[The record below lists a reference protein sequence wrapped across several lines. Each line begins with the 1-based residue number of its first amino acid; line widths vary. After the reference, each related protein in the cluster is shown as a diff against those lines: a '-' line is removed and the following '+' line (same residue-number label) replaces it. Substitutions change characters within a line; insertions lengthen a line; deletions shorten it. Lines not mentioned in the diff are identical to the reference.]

1 MSTPE
6 AESTTPETESSTP
19 ETESTTPEIESSTP
33 EEVIVKNKTLKKP
46 RAAKRTRKGK
56 KSSACVHLKK
66 DQCRF
71 PCRKVRKTKNM
82 QKYGHCR
89 SMFSRNNHMD
99 LKTKRVVRVKLEKM
113 KKAAKKA
120 DRELTKADTM
130 AKKTKS
136 MERTTSSL
144 QKSADKKSGT
154 VSSYFNDIT
163 STITEGLGLSATA
176 PSKKG
181 TKPETASESKLETS
195 ADSKPE
201 TASESTPE
209 EDVKV
214 EDTIKEGPVNTD
226 ETPNDSENDSNT
238 VDNVERKEV

>member
-1 MSTPE
+1 MSTPD
-6 AESTTPETESSTP
+6 AESSTP
-19 ETESTTPEIESSTP
+19 VVDFSPEVT
-33 EEVIVKNKTLKKP
+33 VQNKTLKKP

-120 DRELTKADTM
+120 DSDLTKADTL

-136 MERTTSSL
+136 MERKTSSL

-176 PSKKG
+176 P
-181 TKPETASESKLETS
+181 TKQADSTPETASESKPETDS
-195 ADSKPE
+195 ESKPE
-201 TASESTPE
+201 TDSESVSE

-214 EDTIKEGPVNTD
+214 EDTVKEAPVNTD

>member
-6 AESTTPETESSTP
+6 A
-19 ETESTTPEIESSTP
+19 ESTTPEIESSTP
-33 EEVIVKNKTLKKP
+33 ETESSAPEVTVQNKTLKKP

-120 DRELTKADTM
+120 DRELTKADTQ

-136 MERTTSSL
+136 MERKTSSL

-176 PSKKG
+176 PTKKG
-181 TKPETASESKLETS
+181 SKSETVSESKPKTS
-195 ADSKPE
+195 VDSKPE
-201 TASESTPE
+201 TESESKPE

-214 EDTIKEGPVNTD
+214 EDSVKEGPVNTD
-226 ETPNDSENDSNT
+226 ETPNDSENDSNA

>member
-6 AESTTPETESSTP
+6 AESSTP
-19 ETESTTPEIESSTP
+19 VADFSPEVT
-33 EEVIVKNKTLKKP
+33 VQNKTLKKP

-89 SMFSRNNHMD
+89 SMFSRNNHMNME
-99 LKTKRVVRVKLEKM
+99 TRHIVHVKLKKM

-120 DRELTKADTM
+120 DIISNKARAQAIETKR
-130 AKKTKS
+130 
-136 MERTTSSL
+136 MERKTRSL

-176 PSKKG
+176 PTKKG
-181 TKPETASESKLETS
+181 DSKLETESVSKLETASESK
-195 ADSKPE
+195 
-201 TASESTPE
+201 PE
-209 EDVKV
+209 EDVKI
-214 EDTIKEGPVNTD
+214 EDTVKEGPVNTD

>member
-1 MSTPE
+1 M
-6 AESTTPETESSTP
+6 
-19 ETESTTPEIESSTP
+19 
-33 EEVIVKNKTLKKP
+33 
-46 RAAKRTRKGK
+46 
-56 KSSACVHLKK
+56 HLKK

-136 MERTTSSL
+136 MKRTTSSL

-176 PSKKG
+176 PTKKG
-181 TKPETASESKLETS
+181 DSKPETESVSKLETASESK
-195 ADSKPE
+195 
-201 TASESTPE
+201 PE
-209 EDVKV
+209 EDVKI
-214 EDTIKEGPVNTD
+214 EDTVKEAPVNTD

>member
-6 AESTTPETESSTP
+6 LESS
-19 ETESTTPEIESSTP
+19 TPEIESSTP
-33 EEVIVKNKTLKKP
+33 EIESSTPEIESSTPEVTVQNKTLKKP

-136 MERTTSSL
+136 MKRTTSSL

-176 PSKKG
+176 PTKKG
-181 TKPETASESKLETS
+181 DSKPETESVSKLETASESK
-195 ADSKPE
+195 
-201 TASESTPE
+201 PE
-209 EDVKV
+209 EDVKI
-214 EDTIKEGPVNTD
+214 EDTVKEAPVNTD

>member
-1 MSTPE
+1 MS
-6 AESTTPETESSTP
+6 
-19 ETESTTPEIESSTP
+19 TPEIESSTP
-33 EEVIVKNKTLKKP
+33 EIESSTPEVTVQNKTLKKP

-144 QKSADKKSGT
+144 QKSADKQSGT

-163 STITEGLGLSATA
+163 STITDGLGLSATA
-176 PSKKG
+176 P
-181 TKPETASESKLETS
+181 TKQ

-201 TASESTPE
+201 TESVSKPETDSESKPETESESKPE
-209 EDVKV
+209 EVVKV
-214 EDTIKEGPVNTD
+214 EDTVKEAPVNTD
-226 ETPNDSENDSNT
+226 ETPNDSENDSNA